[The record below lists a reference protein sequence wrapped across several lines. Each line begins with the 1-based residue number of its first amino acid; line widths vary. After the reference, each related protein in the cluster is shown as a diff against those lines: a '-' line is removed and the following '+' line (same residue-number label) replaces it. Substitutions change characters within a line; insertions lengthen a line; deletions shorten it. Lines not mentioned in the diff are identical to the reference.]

1 MPPCNNKHY
10 ICSGSMVSCN
20 KNEICI
26 KKRQQHVVESVNKNV
41 ILRQRSLQ
49 CLFIMYKQ
57 LLLAPH
63 INLIRY
69 YVCNAVPFGWTSKIG
84 RSFIAK
90 TSWNFYNSFSLAT
103 IFKTQEKTQDL
114 FFTILC
120 YILHYAN
127 VQDNNYLF
135 CHCNVDSKT
144 TEFKRGLNLV
154 KIRPARKLFC

>member
-41 ILRQRSLQ
+41 VLRQRSLQ

-57 LLLAPH
+57 LLRAPH

-69 YVCNAVPFGWTSKIG
+69 YVCKAVPFGWTSKIG
-84 RSFIAK
+84 QSFIAK
-90 TSWNFYNSFSLAT
+90 TRWNFYNSFSLFSKPKKKPLRLF
-103 IFKTQEKTQDL
+103 IFQFAST
-114 FFTILC
+114 
-120 YILHYAN
+120 YILYKCYT
-127 VQDNNYLF
+127 NYDT
-135 CHCNVDSKT
+135 CHS
-144 TEFKRGLNLV
+144 
-154 KIRPARKLFC
+154 

>member
-10 ICSGSMVSCN
+10 TCSGSMASCN

-57 LLLAPH
+57 LLRAPH

-84 RSFIAK
+84 GSFIAK
-90 TSWNFYNSFSLAT
+90 TRWNFYNSFSLAT
-103 IFKTQEKTQDL
+103 IFKTQEKKTQDL
-114 FFTILC
+114 FLQYFATY
-120 YILHYAN
+120 YIMQMYKAMIIISVIVMLIT
-127 VQDNNYLF
+127 NNW
-135 CHCNVDSKT
+135 
-144 TEFKRGLNLV
+144 
-154 KIRPARKLFC
+154 I